1 MSYSFRC
8 FIEENYFDVLK
19 NAVDR
24 FIQEDDTDDCT
35 VRVKSVI
42 IDDIDYSALKNA
54 QDHVKFKII
63 LKAHIESTDG
73 ISAYHNDL
81 YLFGTLSGSFS
92 ADFNDIQIK
101 CIKRIERFHKRFPVK
116 YTDDLVKVLDKNH
129 IEQDAADFI
138 GMSHPLNETMPCVIS
153 PEYLAGQM
161 KIPVMYVALRPDM
174 SVRGEYVY
182 KDCYRMEYDEK
193 TKTYRSIWVKKGTIL
208 IEKNLRSKPEICRFT
223 LMHELD
229 HAVNNRFAFELI
241 RMCDPDATFM
251 MCQVDNSGKSCS
263 EDSFIERIER
273 HADMFASAALMPER
287 QFRLVAER
295 LKPKKVTA
303 DTIYEQLEKT
313 ACFFKVTIAACKRR
327 YLMLGYE
334 QMRGMHL
341 FIDGKFL
348 MPYCYNPAALKKGET
363 FTVSISLAQQL
374 IRSNKKLIKMMARN
388 LVVFTD
394 NHFILNDRKYLTQ
407 QKTLTDYARNHL
419 DECAFK
425 FKIEYPK
432 DYYAQSRKAYNLEG
446 AYRIKES
453 VIPITALYLEDNAD
467 KEEQAKQIY
476 ARNADVV
483 SILEDLPESFPKAL
497 TRVHE
502 WTKLTEEEFA
512 GNARMS
518 VKTLYRLENGLTEKP
533 TPQVMLKICMGNK
546 IPMEISYNLFR
557 KSGNELKSTR
567 QDIAFMQLLI
577 FSGYYTLEDCNS
589 HLHRLGLKELNL
601 IES

>member
-24 FIQEDDTDDCT
+24 FIREDDTDDCT

-42 IDDIDYSALKNA
+42 IDDIDYSSLKNA
-54 QDHVKFKII
+54 QDNGKFKII

-287 QFRLVAER
+287 QFRLVSKW
-295 LKPKKVTA
+295 LVSTA
-303 DTIYEQLEKT
+303 VSPLTGIISPLHRIFSLRSLWTI
-313 ACFFKVTIAACKRR
+313 
-327 YLMLGYE
+327 
-334 QMRGMHL
+334 
-341 FIDGKFL
+341 
-348 MPYCYNPAALKKGET
+348 P
-363 FTVSISLAQQL
+363 
-374 IRSNKKLIKMMARN
+374 
-388 LVVFTD
+388 
-394 NHFILNDRKYLTQ
+394 
-407 QKTLTDYARNHL
+407 
-419 DECAFK
+419 
-425 FKIEYPK
+425 
-432 DYYAQSRKAYNLEG
+432 SRKN
-446 AYRIKES
+446 
-453 VIPITALYLEDNAD
+453 
-467 KEEQAKQIY
+467 
-476 ARNADVV
+476 
-483 SILEDLPESFPKAL
+483 
-497 TRVHE
+497 
-502 WTKLTEEEFA
+502 
-512 GNARMS
+512 
-518 VKTLYRLENGLTEKP
+518 EKP
-533 TPQVMLKICMGNK
+533 Q
-546 IPMEISYNLFR
+546 S
-557 KSGNELKSTR
+557 S
-567 QDIAFMQLLI
+567 
-577 FSGYYTLEDCNS
+577 
-589 HLHRLGLKELNL
+589 
-601 IES
+601 